1 MCIIVDGVTD
11 FQLEVGEKVEEI
23 KPTSIPVD
31 HAKVPDN
38 LKRRNLWVVWAYVRK
53 DGRWTKMPFQAVRS
67 SQKYRVKTG
76 WVLFAAKSNNPDT
89 WSDYETVATFHERH
103 PTLTDGIGVMLQEGL
118 LGDDLD
124 KCRDKVTGEVS
135 EWALDLVRRGDC
147 YTEVSQSGTGL
158 KMFMMADLEAVRSLP
173 EFAGQKSLRKQ
184 APYGTGRV
192 EVYDKSSNR
201 FFTVTGHRFGDV
213 TTIEDRQEQ
222 FNDVYRTVFAS
233 IGKTKHEDVP
243 RREFAESPNGAVKP
257 DWLRQLCADEAPK
270 RSTSWLKQFKGDL
283 RTLDVMGLWRS
294 AGLIIDQKDDEKF
307 AVQCPNRA
315 NHSDPEAFG
324 GTVLYKRPGGYPI
337 FHCGRTKCRDGQFGT
352 REALLSFGPELVD
365 QFCEPFRPNGGDD
378 GDHPEIITSNRQL
391 PDLTMDA
398 MKAIEKAN
406 DPPRLFR
413 RSGAVVRLRRDDGPV
428 YCEPLSVPAL
438 RGEIAR
444 AAVWKRWAG
453 SGDKAVKIND
463 KPPREVV
470 QDLLSHPG
478 WRLPVIEQIV
488 ESPVFTADGRLIDQP
503 GYDPDCRLWY
513 EPAPG
518 LDRVHVPLHPTGEQ
532 VADALRLL
540 NNMLGDFP
548 FVDDADRA
556 NCPAFCLLPA
566 VRQMII
572 GNTPMHVFGASK
584 QGTGKGRLVDLWGLI
599 WLRRTPSLTSEPHS
613 DKEWGEKIG
622 SSLMSE
628 AGYFFVD
635 NIKYA
640 VKSGALAVALTT
652 SRFSYRILGESKVVD
667 LPVRWCW
674 GATANNIKA
683 DSDIV
688 RRFIRTRLDA
698 NCERPE
704 LRKGWKIP
712 DLLGWAR
719 DRRSELV
726 SAYLTIVLGWIDA
739 GKPMGDYTLGSY
751 EEWARVMGGIL
762 DFIGVPGF
770 LGNLSSNDEVN
781 STEAEWRGFV
791 NLWWAFLRDKEV
803 TIRELYELAMEGD
816 VLSGV
821 MGDGRDMS
829 QRTKLGLALGNR
841 EGQVWS
847 GKKIVIPKDESG
859 RRRVHRKGSVLYHL
873 IDIGEDPTGPRPLT
887 QIESPQSDVE
897 VEQRTPPPNNPVPS
911 MNGQRY
917 RIGDWVQ
924 TTLVPEA
931 VRVLAWGNHPDEYV
945 LGFMDEREFS
955 MPLGNRE
962 FRISNRPR
970 VTVQTAEI
978 LGVAETP

>member
-1 MCIIVDGVTD
+1 VTD
-11 FQLEVGEKVEEI
+11 FQLEVGEKVKEI

-31 HAKVPDN
+31 HAKIPDN

-470 QDLLSHPG
+470 EDLLSHPG

>member
-1 MCIIVDGVTD
+1 VTD

-103 PTLTDGIGVMLQEGL
+103 PTLTDGMGVMLQEGL

-378 GDHPEIITSNRQL
+378 GDHPEIVTSNRQL

>member
-1 MCIIVDGVTD
+1 VTD
-11 FQLEVGEKVEEI
+11 FQLEVGEKVKEI

-31 HAKVPDN
+31 HAKIPDN

-158 KMFMMADLEAVRSLP
+158 KMFMMADLEVVRSLP

-470 QDLLSHPG
+470 EDLLSHPG

>member
-1 MCIIVDGVTD
+1 VTD
-11 FQLEVGEKVEEI
+11 FQLEVGEKVEES

-31 HAKVPDN
+31 HARIPDE

-53 DGRWTKMPFQAVRS
+53 DGRWTKMPFQPVRS
-67 SQKYRVKTG
+67 SQKYRDKTG
-76 WVLFAAKSNNPDT
+76 WAFFAAKSNSPDT
-89 WSDYETVATFHERH
+89 WSDYETVAAFHERH

-124 KCRDKVTGEVS
+124 KCRDKVTGDVS

-147 YTEVSQSGTGL
+147 YTEVSPSGTGL

-173 EFAGQKSLRKQ
+173 EFAEQKSLRKQ
-184 APYGTGRV
+184 ACYGTGRV

-213 TTIEDRQEQ
+213 TTIEDRQDQ
-222 FNDVYRTVFAS
+222 FNDVYGTVFAS
-233 IGKTKHEDVP
+233 IGKTEHE
-243 RREFAESPNGAVKP
+243 EAP
-257 DWLRQLCADEAPK
+257 DGEPEWLTQLRADEEPK
-270 RSTSWLKQFKGDL
+270 RATAWLKQFKGNL
-283 RTLDVMGLWRS
+283 RTLNVVGLWRS

-307 AVQCPNRA
+307 VVQCPNRA

-324 GTVLYKRPGGYPI
+324 GTVLYKRPGEYPI
-337 FHCGRTKCRDGQFGT
+337 FHCGQTKCRDGQFGT

-378 GDHPEIITSNRQL
+378 GDLPEIITSNRQL
-391 PDLTMDA
+391 PDLTKDT
-398 MKAIEKAN
+398 MKAIERAN

-413 RSGAVVRLRRDDGPV
+413 RSGAVVRLRRDDGPA
-428 YCEPLSVPAL
+428 YSEPMSVPAL

-453 SGDKAVKIND
+453 RGDKAVKIND

-470 QDLLSHPG
+470 EDLLSHPG
-478 WRLPVIEQIV
+478 WRLPVIDQIV

-503 GYDPDCRLWY
+503 GYHPNCRLWY
-513 EPAPG
+513 EPGPG
-518 LDRVHVPLHPTGEQ
+518 LDCVQAPLHPTGEQ
-532 VADALRLL
+532 LADAVRLL
-540 NNMLGDFP
+540 NTDMLGDFP
-548 FVDDADRA
+548 LVDDADRA
-556 NCPAFCLLPA
+556 NCLAFYLLPA
-566 VRQMII
+566 VRQLII

-599 WLRRTPSLTSEPHS
+599 WLGRTPSLTSEPHS

-622 SSLMSE
+622 SSLMSG

-688 RRFIRTRLDA
+688 RRFVRTRLDA

-704 LRKGWKIP
+704 LRTGWKIP

-719 DRRSELV
+719 ERRSQLV
-726 SAYLTIVLGWIDA
+726 SACLAIVRGWIDA
-739 GKPMGDYTLGSY
+739 GQPMGDYTLGSY

-762 DFIGVPGF
+762 DYTGVCGF
-770 LGNLSSNDEVN
+770 LGNLFSNDEVN

-841 EGQVWS
+841 EGQVWG

-859 RRRVHRKGSVLYHL
+859 RRRVHRLGGVLYHL

-897 VEQRTPPPNNPVPS
+897 VEQRTPPPNNPVPPVSPS
-911 MNGQRY
+911 MNGQRF

-931 VRVLAWGNHPDEYV
+931 VRVLARSVHSDEYEC
-945 LGFMDEREFS
+945 GFMDEREFS

-962 FRISNRPR
+962 FRINNRPR
-970 VTVQTAEI
+970 VRVYSTEI
-978 LGVAETP
+978 LGVVETPVRHTTAT